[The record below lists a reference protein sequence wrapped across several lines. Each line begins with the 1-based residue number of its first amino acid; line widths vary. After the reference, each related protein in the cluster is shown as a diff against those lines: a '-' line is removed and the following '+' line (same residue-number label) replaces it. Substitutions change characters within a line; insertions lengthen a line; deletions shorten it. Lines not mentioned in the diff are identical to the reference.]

1 MEIVKVKTVTVGP
14 EYPAELSEL
23 VTEEKKPKKLKAKE
37 MAEKVKATAVV
48 SIINEPTIQ
57 QQIPQP
63 QSSQNKKKDI
73 SNKKNKK
80 LIRTAGGHT
89 WEDTTLGEWEE
100 GR

>member
-1 MEIVKVKTVTVGP
+1 MKPVTVGP

-48 SIINEPTIQ
+48 SILNEPTVQ
-57 QQIPQP
+57 QPPQQP
-63 QSSQNKKKDI
+63 TSQNKKKDI